1 MKSPPEPT
9 SNDTNRSPHE
19 PRAISPEDA
28 LPPVEPPTGGFILQL
43 FIVPGLIVAV
53 IVMTWFLFSWLARGT
68 DDLTYLVKTIGVQ
81 SEARY
86 QAAYQ
91 LASQLQNPR
100 HAGFLKNP
108 QAAQE
113 LAAILV
119 EETDAASRA
128 DKLINLRVFLC
139 RALGRFHV
147 PQGIDALLHAATT
160 RRFHEELAAQ
170 LAAIEAIAVRA
181 ALHRDHETLDTMATP
196 QLVDTLRALAGDEDR
211 LVRSRTAYTL
221 ALFDGPAPIAA
232 LKRLLDDPYPDAR
245 YNAAIGLA
253 AHHGVSDGLGVLAEM
268 LDPDQ
273 TAGSDLETDATA
285 RQLKQARMAVNALR
299 AVERLAEQN
308 PDVDLS
314 PVLPVIEKL
323 ARAPGV
329 AAEVAVRA
337 RSTLERLRA
346 RTAAS
351 GMLRRRLV
359 AKRYPVCHPRA
370 TVFPPLGSLDG

>member
-1 MKSPPEPT
+1 MTSP
-9 SNDTNRSPHE
+9 SDTPSHDTHHPPHAQQ
-19 PRAISPEDA
+19 AISSEDA

-43 FIVPGLIVAV
+43 FVVPGLIVAV

-68 DDLTYLVKTIGVQ
+68 DDLEYLVKTIGVR

-91 LASQLQNPR
+91 LASALQSRR
-100 HAGFLKNP
+100 HAEFLDNKE
-108 QAAQE
+108 AARA
-113 LAAILV
+113 LAAILEEEV
-119 EETDAASRA
+119 EAASRA

-147 PQGIDALLHAATT
+147 QDGINALLHAATT
-160 RRFHEELAAQ
+160 RRHDEELTVQ
-170 LAAIEAIAVRA
+170 LAAIEAVAVRA
-181 ALHRDHETLDTMATP
+181 AYHRDSGTLEAMTTQ
-196 QLVDTLRALAGDEDR
+196 QLISTLRGLARNDNP

-221 ALFDGPAPIAA
+221 ALLDGPTPVEA
-232 LKRLLDDPYPDAR
+232 LKPLLDDPYPDAR

-253 AHHGVSDGLGVLAEM
+253 AHHGMDDGLPVLAEM

-273 TAGSDLETDATA
+273 TAGIDLEKDAAA

-299 AVERLAEQN
+299 AVERLAARD

-323 ARAPGV
+323 ANAPDV

-337 RSTLERLRA
+337 RSTLKR
-346 RTAAS
+346 
-351 GMLRRRLV
+351 LRRRADAPDV
-359 AKRYPVCHPRA
+359 
-370 TVFPPLGSLDG
+370 SLDSPSPPIGVS